1 MGVFA
6 RLLRRSSSKST
17 QDTSDATRAEETGT
31 AQADSVARDDEAG
44 EGASGGAATA
54 EGRTP
59 EAGATRESPPAAGTA
74 AESAESRGAERAE
87 GAEADGAESGPAA
100 RTEPAEGSVG
110 IPKQQSAEEAADS
123 ETGDNARK

>member
-31 AQADSVARDDEAG
+31 AQADSVARDG
-44 EGASGGAATA
+44 EGASGGAGSA

-87 GAEADGAESGPAA
+87 GAAAEGAEGAPAA